1 MHASI
6 HTHMHTPM
14 LVYMLAL
21 PPCILLRQEVVEIH
35 SDAESVATALEP
47 LSPLPP
53 LPASPSGSVVYEPVS
68 PSVEAVFVP
77 PPGFSGPGYAG
88 FSCAPPGCPPAPLL
102 APPNF
107 WASDFDHMSLTGL
120 IGLPAPGYAMSDVK
134 PPPPLPEPVPS
145 SLPEPA
151 ASVWPAPAHLPP
163 RFMGT
168 IVTLPREEDSLPQS
182 QGGLW

>member
-1 MHASI
+1 MVI
-6 HTHMHTPM
+6 D
-14 LVYMLAL
+14 
-21 PPCILLRQEVVEIH
+21 IE
-35 SDAESVATALEP
+35 SDAESGLATDVDP
-47 LSPLPP
+47 PSPLPP
-53 LPASPSGSVVYEPVS
+53 LLASPSGSVVYEPLS
-68 PSVEAVFVP
+68 PPVEAVFVP

-88 FSCAPPGCPPAPLL
+88 VDSPAPASPAFVPPGWGVDPGPNLPPAPLSLL

-107 WASDFDHMSLTGL
+107 WAPDFDHMSLTGL

-134 PPPPLPEPVPS
+134 PPSPPLEPVLS

-151 ASVWPAPAHLPP
+151 ASVLPAPVHSPP
-163 RFMGT
+163 RFMGS